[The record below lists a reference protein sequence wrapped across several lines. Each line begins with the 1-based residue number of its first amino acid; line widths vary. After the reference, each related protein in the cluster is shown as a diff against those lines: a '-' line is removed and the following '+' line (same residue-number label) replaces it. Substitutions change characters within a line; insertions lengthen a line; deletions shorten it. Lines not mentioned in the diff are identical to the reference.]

1 MTRSAEYA
9 ALPAGDPTWGL
20 RRCNLLFC
28 AAFAYAYHWSLA
40 LSPVASY
47 PPLSTDG
54 LPE

>member
-9 ALPAGDPTWGL
+9 ALPVGGPTRGL
-20 RRCNLLFC
+20 RRCNLLFY
-28 AAFAYAYHWSLA
+28 AVFAYAYHWSLPP
-40 LSPVASY
+40 SPVASY